1 MRKHSVVHAMRE
13 VVTGRRTAGGN
24 EGQDRLPRRQ
34 GRIADG
40 DQTFVPLRGLGS
52 RQGANKG
59 LHRLQRSRDRSGWPP
74 LPAQRQVR
82 HDCAD
87 RRPHARRR
95 HAALTT
101 AWRLCDLRASRKA
114 SRSATDV
121 DRPAARVHFPDFV
134 GMVGELSDCRRYPT
148 RNRRRALYGQF
159 RRRRAKSWQTRDECF
174 AAAVSFSGVYL
185 WDFVTRVTAS
195 GYSGLPQFRPCAPY
209 AASSVHARHSVRE
222 SSQ

>member
-1 MRKHSVVHAMRE
+1 MRKQSVVHAMRE

-114 SRSATDV
+114 SRSATHV
-121 DRPAARVHFPDFV
+121 DRRRHGSTSLISLEWSASFPTVDAIQLEIGV
-134 GMVGELSDCRRYPT
+134 GPFTGSFADGGRNPGKHATSASPPLSRFRGST
-148 RNRRRALYGQF
+148 YG
-159 RRRRAKSWQTRDECF
+159 T
-174 AAAVSFSGVYL
+174 L
-185 WDFVTRVTAS
+185 
-195 GYSGLPQFRPCAPY
+195 
-209 AASSVHARHSVRE
+209 
-222 SSQ
+222 

>member
-1 MRKHSVVHAMRE
+1 MATKRSSLCAVWVPDKALTRACTDFSDLE
-13 VVTGRRTAGGN
+13 IGPDGRLYLRSDKSATIALIDDLTPEGGML
-24 EGQDRLPRRQ
+24 RLP
-34 GRIADG
+34 
-40 DQTFVPLRGLGS
+40 
-52 RQGANKG
+52 
-59 LHRLQRSRDRSGWPP
+59 
-74 LPAQRQVR
+74 
-82 HDCAD
+82 
-87 RRPHARRR
+87 
-95 HAALTT
+95 

-159 RRRRAKSWQTRDECF
+159 RRRRPKSWQTRDECF